1 MRLHASQSRMPG
13 NDADVAHRVGI
24 ARSAI
29 LFIGKTRTE
38 FQNGTTVPSAIVTL
52 LRAPHRFLADGPP

>member
-1 MRLHASQSRMPG
+1 MPG

-29 LFIGKTRTE
+29 LLIGKTRTE
-38 FQNGTTVPSAIVTL
+38 FQNGTMMPSAIVTL
-52 LRAPHRFLADGPP
+52 LPAPIRIVADGTP